1 MKYLFHLVLI
11 LCYLDQ
17 ALPALTITYSNKN
30 YANLQSAVDALR
42 ASTDSQKILYLP
54 SGNYTDVLNVSD
66 NLTIESNCTM
76 DTMMSGN
83 GKADARITVNG
94 NVFVNLRKVFFLN
107 ATQGVNFRGFSQGNI
122 NNCIFSM
129 GNANTAIVGEPTTS
143 VNIFNNTFYKNKVAV
158 QANIITS
165 IQNNIFS
172 LSGNSLV
179 SLNSS
184 NSITHN
190 LFMEENEGNI
200 FGSANIRG
208 DASFVSANTL
218 DFHLKVGSL
227 AINAGNVLE
236 GMDVL
241 DSTMPDIG
249 AYGGPYSDTMPQDIR
264 SLTIT
269 STSLSASLLDL
280 TLKWDSNLD
289 YQIKGYYLYYDTDQA
304 GIPYAGNVSG
314 LEASPHDAGLVATD
328 VGLMSTT
335 NLKPINIAVSS
346 MGSPIISSIV
356 PRNQSIVV
364 NWTSADNAT
373 GYLLQYRV
381 SGSSGAY
388 SDMEVGLVN
397 TATIT
402 GLINGVVYEVRVSG
416 LSRPT
421 IYFAVAAYYSKD
433 LSLNRVGALNTA
445 KASYQATVAAIG
457 NPSSSTTATPEMTL
471 GFPQLPN
478 NGGGCLL
485 KGNVQ

>member
-1 MKYLFHLVLI
+1 MKNLFYLILF
-11 LCYLDQ
+11 LCYLGQ
-17 ALPALTITYSNKN
+17 NLLALTVTYSNKN
-30 YANLQSAVDALR
+30 YTSLQSAVDALH

-66 NLTIESNCTM
+66 NLTIESNCTSA
-76 DTMMSGN
+76 TMMSGN
-83 GKADARITVNG
+83 GQSNAIITVNG
-94 NVFVNLRKVFFLN
+94 NVFVNLRKVFFHN
-107 ATQGVNFRGFSQGNI
+107 APQGVEFKGFSQGNI

-129 GNANTAIVGEPTTS
+129 GNTNTAIVGETTTS

-158 QANIITS
+158 QANVITG

-172 LSGNSLV
+172 LSGNSIL
-179 SLNSS
+179 SLTSS

-208 DASFVSANTL
+208 DASFVSANIR
-218 DFHLKVGSL
+218 DFHLLAGSL
-227 AINAGNVLE
+227 AINAGNVVE
-236 GMDVL
+236 GMDLL
-241 DSTMPDIG
+241 DSTLPDLG
-249 AYGGPYSDTMPQDIR
+249 AYGGPHSDTLPQELS

-280 TLKWDSNLD
+280 ALAWDSNLD
-289 YQIKGYYLYYDTDQA
+289 YQVKGYYLYYDTDQSGA
-304 GIPYAGNVSG
+304 PYTGNVYG
-314 LEASPHDAGLVATD
+314 LNASPLDGGLVSK
-328 VGLMSTT
+328 L
-335 NLKPINIAVSS
+335 NLNALNTAVVINGAPILSS
-346 MGSPIISSIV
+346 V
-356 PRNQSIVV
+356 LPRNQSLVV
-364 NWTSADNAT
+364 SWTSADNTT

-381 SGSSGAY
+381 SGSSVAY

-402 GLINGVVYEVRVSG
+402 GLTNGVVYEVRVSG

-421 IYFAVAAYYSKD
+421 IYFAIAAYYSND
-433 LSLNRVGALNTA
+433 LTLNRIGALNTA
-445 KASYQATVAAIG
+445 KASYQAPVAAIG

-471 GFPQLPN
+471 GFPILPN

-485 KGNVQ
+485 KGDLQ